1 MFPTPSVKNRMAIGT
16 LIYPH
21 IFCNTQ
27 FGVAIPTEDS
37 FLLKIHMLPSV
48 YFVSFAGFVAL
59 KARIILI
66 TTFKLD
72 SNNIHLRMVMFTS
85 GMFVYRKAIYFYAFL
100 RGGIHFFDFDG

>member
-1 MFPTPSVKNRMAIGT
+1 MFPTPSVKNRIAIGA
-16 LIYPH
+16 LFYPH
-21 IFCNTQ
+21 IFRNTQ

-37 FLLKIHMLPSV
+37 FLLKIRMLPSV

-72 SNNIHLRMVMFTS
+72 SNNIYLRTVMLAS

-100 RGGIHFFDFDG
+100 RGGIHFFI